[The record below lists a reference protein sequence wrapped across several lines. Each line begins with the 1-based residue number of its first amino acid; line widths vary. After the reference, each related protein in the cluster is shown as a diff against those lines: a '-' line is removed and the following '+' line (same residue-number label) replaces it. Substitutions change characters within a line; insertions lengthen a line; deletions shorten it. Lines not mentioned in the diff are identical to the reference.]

1 MPTSPSPDTGRAT
14 TPPGDEAEFHLW
26 LNRFAAHKGPR
37 GAEGRAHAER
47 FLATLGD
54 PQNRVPTIHVVGTA
68 GKGTIAHL
76 LTSRLVARGH
86 TVATHMSPH
95 VDDPRERFTIDGRLP
110 DWCTVLAA
118 ASEVDRGA
126 EEMLR
131 TTGRSPSY
139 FAVTAAMSWV
149 VGRAAATDFSVVEA
163 GIGGRFDA
171 TNVIER
177 TDRILVVSAIGLDHV
192 DVLGSTVT
200 DITIEKVAAAR
211 GCSLVVLAPQPHPA
225 ASATVIAELKRM
237 GADLVKVPPTDG
249 HDWRVEA
256 DSVAAAVEA
265 LMLGA
270 SATQPGIRPL
280 PPGRVEHVHR
290 NGRDFIL
297 DGAHN
302 EMKLSGLLR
311 TLVRDTGGPA
321 ACVIAAV
328 GRSKDL
334 ASCAAALSRLAP
346 IVITTEFDTYPG
358 SVGTM
363 PASWPAA
370 ELAAAVEIASPA
382 TRTLVADSH
391 TSATTAAVQLTEPD
405 AVIAVTGSF
414 LHLSEMRSA
423 LEAASR

>member
-1 MPTSPSPDTGRAT
+1 MPTSRSPDTGRAT
-14 TPPGDEAEFHLW
+14 TPPADEAEFHLW
-26 LNRFAAHKGPR
+26 LNRFAAHRSPR
-37 GAEGRAHAER
+37 GAEGRAHAQR

-54 PQNRVPTIHVVGTA
+54 PQDRVPAVHIVGTA

-76 LTSRLVARGH
+76 LTSRLVERGR

-95 VDDPRERFTIDGRLP
+95 VDDPRERFMIDGRLP
-110 DWCTVLAA
+110 DWRTVLSA

-126 EEMLR
+126 GEILR
-131 TTGRSPSY
+131 TTGRWPSY

-163 GIGGRFDA
+163 GMGGRFDA
-171 TNVIER
+171 TNVIQR
-177 TDRILVVSAIGLDHV
+177 TDRILVVSAIGIDHV
-192 DVLGSTVT
+192 DVLGSTVK

-211 GCSLVVLAPQPHPA
+211 GCSRVVLAPQPHPG
-225 ASATVIAELKRM
+225 ASATVIAEAERM
-237 GADLVKVPPTDG
+237 GLELVEVLPTDG
-249 HDWRVEA
+249 HDWRLEA

-265 LMLGA
+265 LLLGGPV
-270 SATQPGIRPL
+270 TRPGIRPL
-280 PPGRVEHVHR
+280 PPGRLEHVHR
-290 NGRDFIL
+290 NGREFIL

-311 TLVRDTGGPA
+311 SLVCDTGGPA

-334 ASCAAALSRLAP
+334 TSCAAAVSRLAP
-346 IVITTEFDTYPG
+346 IVIATEFDTSTG
-358 SVGTM
+358 AVGAM
-363 PASWPAA
+363 PASWTAA
-370 ELAAAVEIASPA
+370 ELAAAVEIASPR

-405 AVIAVTGSF
+405 ALIAVTGSF
-414 LHLSEMRSA
+414 LHLSGMRAA
-423 LEAASR
+423 LEAGRR